1 MQLYGV
7 ETWMLYIFDIYLC
20 ELIKVECVVTKTVLL
35 WRVFRP
41 MMDVSKYLLKESATD
56 CCEFAWKQLT
66 ICNDNGDDSNKDKEK
81 D

>member
-7 ETWMLYIFDIYLC
+7 ETRMLYIFDIYLC

-41 MMDVSKYLLKESATD
+41 MMDVSKYLLKESATG
-56 CCEFAWKQLT
+56 CCGFVWKQLT